1 MSTFKKTV
9 APFSL
14 SSKESILGSG
24 NLIPVV
30 NASMLLEECLDQ
42 RQSNLVTVTSE
53 TEPLAGQKQGFM
65 DGSRGFSQI
74 SVIPTVLVVDDS
86 TTARQALIQT
96 LQKAGYQAL
105 QARDGCEAIEHLRR
119 NSKVQLIVCDVEM
132 PNMNGFEFLDCRRKD
147 PNLATIPVVMLTTR
161 SNSKHR
167 GLAMHLGADAYFTK
181 PYIELE
187 FLSSIQEMI
196 EQRSLQV
203 MASS

>member
-1 MSTFKKTV
+1 
-9 APFSL
+9 
-14 SSKESILGSG
+14 
-24 NLIPVV
+24 
-30 NASMLLEECLDQ
+30 
-42 RQSNLVTVTSE
+42 
-53 TEPLAGQKQGFM
+53 
-65 DGSRGFSQI
+65 
-74 SVIPTVLVVDDS
+74 
-86 TTARQALIQT
+86 
-96 LQKAGYQAL
+96 
-105 QARDGCEAIEHLRR
+105 
-119 NSKVQLIVCDVEM
+119 M

-196 EQRSLQV
+196 AQRSLQV